1 MNNTHSIF
9 KPLTEITTVERAQK
23 SKVYPIGT
31 LYIQVSACKRA
42 GEEAWEILGMPQ
54 GLDSKYA
61 VAIPKIEV
69 VPKYLQLALEAV
81 TPEWHKKYVG
91 TNINISMDAFKYL
104 EVGIDMNI
112 ANQMQVVNYF
122 RTVERQAQLLKE
134 QVKREQQVKRWCLCK
149 MFPE

>member
-9 KPLTEITTVERAQK
+9 KPLTEIAAVERAQK

-54 GLDSKYA
+54 GLDPKYA

-122 RTVERQAQLLKE
+122 RTVERQAQLLEE
-134 QVKREQQVKRWCLCK
+134 QIKREQQVKRWCLCK